1 MRGGVYLPKNNI
13 FKSFDDENINN
24 VINND
29 KEIKEILNSDSA
41 KKLANNEDFRQ
52 FKEKYKD
59 KSDDEILKDAKAYSD
74 KLKSQLGEEEYNKKL
89 QELKKFEMFLSKD
102 QKNKLNDFLNKI
114 K

>member
-1 MRGGVYLPKNNI
+1 MPNNI
-13 FKSFDDENINN
+13 FKSFDDENIKNA
-24 VINND
+24 INNN
-29 KEIKEILNSDSA
+29 KEVKEMLNSDSA
-41 KKLANNEDFRQ
+41 KNLVNNEDFKQ

-74 KLKSQLGEEEYNKKL
+74 KLKSQLGEAEYNKKL